1 MHSYKTNREVKKK
14 GIKKRKKQKAIR
26 GEIYNQ
32 LEQ

>member
-1 MHSYKTNREVKKK
+1 MHSYKTNRDVKKK

-26 GEIYNQ
+26 EIYNQ